1 MRWPFGS
8 NRDMY
13 IAHLMVG
20 EIVFLNIRSLFVS
33 LYIPEEFGGFSTVSL
48 MVGMRLHLKHQEYSA
63 DGPRHSE
70 FKAVRSYAVELLPS
84 RFVCLLFI

>member
-33 LYIPEEFGGFSTVSL
+33 LYIPGFSTVSL